1 MYGDILRPLFYARD
15 LLLRTATTA
24 EELFECDVDQA
35 SRGIISG
42 KLHLL
47 RESNR
52 PDKLRFELEYQ
63 IFTLMLRGN
72 EDGNVECMESICP
85 IYGSPM

>member
-1 MYGDILRPLFYARD
+1 METFSVFVYARD
-15 LLLRTATTA
+15 LLLRTATTV

-35 SRGIISG
+35 SQGIISG

-52 PDKLRFELEYQ
+52 PDKIRFELEYP
-63 IFTLMLRGN
+63 IFTLMLN

-85 IYGSPM
+85 ICGSPMFF